1 MRKKIFYSLFVLAFS
16 VLVLATSLFLW
27 ISYRQTTAENLQSLK
42 NQVQLLLALEAQGK
56 LDYANLTKA
65 KVNDRITILA
75 PDGKVLFDNYV
86 NVSNMENHLHR
97 QEVQQ
102 ALKGNEGFATR
113 ISETLDKEVIYYAVQ
128 LTDKNIIRFARTN
141 DTIFSQFAK
150 VLRYS
155 LITLLLL
162 LVGAFVVARRITA
175 KVIEPLEA
183 LDLEHPQKAKA
194 YPELRPILQRLASQQ
209 QMRREFSANV
219 SHELKT
225 PLQSVLGY
233 SEIMLNGLVKEDD
246 RQRFLQKIYD
256 EAKNLLGLIDD
267 IIRLSKL
274 DEQQKNFT
282 EHFDLLRVLSAVMDR
297 VQAKANKCGV
307 KILLEKEVET
317 MPMVGSQAMLEEVF
331 MNLLDNAIKYN
342 HEGGSVVV
350 KVSELPKK
358 WVVTV
363 SDTGVGIA
371 ADEQERIFER
381 FYRVDKSRHREGTG
395 LGLSIVKHAVM
406 IHKGT
411 IKVHSD
417 LGSGT
422 QVVVHLPKNSN

>member
-1 MRKKIFYSLFVLAFS
+1 MRKKIFYSLFALAFS
-16 VLVLATSLFLW
+16 VLVLATVLFLW
-27 ISYRQTTAENLQSLK
+27 ISYRQTTAENIQSLK
-42 NQVQLLLALEAQGK
+42 NQAQLLLALEGQGK
-56 LDYANLTKA
+56 FDYANLTKA

-128 LTDKNIIRFARTN
+128 LADKNIIRFARTN

-150 VLRYS
+150 VLQYS
-155 LITLLLL
+155 LVTLLLL

-194 YPELRPILQRLASQQ
+194 YPELRPILRRLASQQ

-282 EHFDLLRVLSAVMDR
+282 EHFDLLGVLRSAMER
-297 VQAKANKCGV
+297 VQAKADKYGV
-307 KILLEKEVET
+307 RLYLEKEVEAL
-317 MPMVGSQAMLEEVF
+317 PVVGSQLMLEEVF

-342 HEGGSVVV
+342 HRGGNVTV
-350 KVSELPKK
+350 KVRELPKK
-358 WVVTV
+358 WII
-363 SDTGVGIA
+363 SICDTGVGIA
-371 ADEQERIFER
+371 EEEQERIFER
-381 FYRVDKSRHREGTG
+381 FYRVDKSRHREGSG
-395 LGLSIVKHAVM
+395 LGLSIVKHALM
-406 IHKGT
+406 IHRGT
-411 IKVHSD
+411 IKVHSY

-422 QVVVHLPKNSN
+422 EVEVCLPKNSN